1 MKKINYMILTVLMVL
16 GGTNLFAQGRFGADS
31 ANCVKYLSYYQE
43 YYKQKNYNDALP
55 NWRKAM
61 QLCPPTASQNMLL
74 NGQTLFRRL
83 ISQSKNADE
92 RKSLIDSLFLLNDL
106 RAANYPKYSVAALN
120 NKGVDMTNYIKDD
133 NQRLFSSLNEIIEA
147 NKEQTKPSLLL
158 FNMNS
163 AIALF
168 QDGKIDAG
176 EVINTYDR
184 NMALLDKAPADKPE
198 DAEEVGKMRASIEDL
213 FISSKVASCE
223 NLIALFTPR
232 FNANPNDLDL
242 VTNIAKMLN
251 TAEGCTDN
259 ELYLNA
265 VNTMYKLN
273 PSGTSAYYL
282 YRLYDARNNREE
294 ATKYLEAAI
303 ASDDIDPKNRAQY
316 EYELAVLSVKAG
328 NNAKAYASA
337 QKALDMDPS
346 LAGKCYMIMGNI
358 WGSVVCGGNEIEKR
372 AHFWVAVD
380 YMQKA
385 KAADASLTSEA
396 NKYISSY
403 AVYYPQTADA
413 FMYDVTDG
421 QSYTVSCGGMR
432 ATTTVRTQ
440 K

>member
-158 FNMNS
+158 FDMNS

-176 EVINTYDR
+176 EVINTYER

-198 DAEEVGKMRASIEDL
+198 DAEEGGKMRASIEDL

-294 ATKYLEAAI
+294 ATKYL
-303 ASDDIDPKNRAQY
+303 
-316 EYELAVLSVKAG
+316 
-328 NNAKAYASA
+328 
-337 QKALDMDPS
+337 
-346 LAGKCYMIMGNI
+346 
-358 WGSVVCGGNEIEKR
+358 
-372 AHFWVAVD
+372 
-380 YMQKA
+380 
-385 KAADASLTSEA
+385 
-396 NKYISSY
+396 
-403 AVYYPQTADA
+403 
-413 FMYDVTDG
+413 
-421 QSYTVSCGGMR
+421 
-432 ATTTVRTQ
+432 
-440 K
+440 

>member
-1 MKKINYMILTVLMVL
+1 MKKITYMILTVLMVFSSS
-16 GGTNLFAQGRFGADS
+16 NLFAQGRFGADS

-61 QLCPPTASQNMLL
+61 QLCPPSASQNMLL
-74 NGQTLFRRL
+74 NGTTLFRRQ
-83 ISQSKNADE
+83 IAMTKNADE
-92 RKSLIDSLFLLNDL
+92 RNAMIDTLFMLNDL
-106 RAANYPKYSVAALN
+106 RAANYPKYAVAALN
-120 NKGVDMTNYIKDD
+120 NKGVDMTNYIKND
-133 NQRLFSSLNEIIEA
+133 NQKLYASLNEIIEA
-147 NKEQTKPSLLL
+147 NKEETKPSLLM
-158 FNMNS
+158 FDMNA

-184 NMALLDKAPADKPE
+184 NMAFIEKAPTGTPE
-198 DAEEVGKMRASIEDL
+198 EAEEVAKFRASIEDL

-242 VTNIAKMLN
+242 VTKIAKMLN

-273 PSGTSAYYL
+273 PSGTAAYYL

-303 ASDDIDPKNRAQY
+303 ASDDVDPKNKAQY
-316 EYELAVLSVKAG
+316 QYELAVLSVKTG
-328 NNAKAYASA
+328 NNAKAYACA
-337 QKALDMDPS
+337 QKALDMDSS

-385 KAADASLTSEA
+385 KAADESLTSEA